1 MAARIVKKE
10 GGKLTIEVDMDLK
23 GSMLTQEEAIQ
34 VALNEAGKLATLTAL
49 ENFDTD
55 GKPIR
60 VRGKRLTTK
69 GAKKK

>member
-10 GGKLTIEVDMDLK
+10 GGKLTIEIDMNLE
-23 GSMLTQEEAIQ
+23 GNMLTQEEAIQ

-55 GKPIR
+55 GKPII
-60 VRGKRLTTK
+60 VKGKRLTSK
-69 GAKKK
+69 GTKKK

>member
-23 GSMLTQEEAIQ
+23 GNMLTQEEAIQ
-34 VALNEAGKLATLTAL
+34 VALNEAGKLATLAAL

-55 GKPIR
+55 GKPIT
-60 VRGKRLTTK
+60 VRGNRLTTK

>member
-23 GSMLTQEEAIQ
+23 GNMLTQEEAIQ
-34 VALNEAGKLATLTAL
+34 VALNEAGKLATLAAL

-55 GKPIR
+55 GKPIT